1 MMRSIII
8 SLARKANFAA
18 IDSNESIA
26 FTRFFMNNKSF
37 LRTWVIG
44 DRKFYKMVI
53 TLLIPI
59 ILQNTV
65 SNFVNLLDNLMIGQ
79 VGTDQMSGV
88 AIVNQLMMVFNLT
101 VFGAL
106 GTPSI
111 FASQFYGKK
120 DDEGVRNTLR
130 FKLLLM
136 LIVVIGGLFVF
147 IGFGTPLINL
157 FLTDGSAGAQA
168 ALRHAQSYLS
178 VMLWGLL
185 PFAISNAYAS
195 HLRSVGQTFIPM
207 ISGIAAML
215 TNLVGNY
222 ILIFG
227 HFGAPAMGVTGAAV
241 ATVISRFVE
250 MAIVVVY
257 AHKSVDRFPFM
268 KGLYRKLTIPGNL
281 AKTMLIKGLPLLAN
295 EVLWSLGMTTM
306 TQCYSTRGYMVIAAL
321 NIASTIS
328 NVFMVMTFAC
338 GDAVAILVGQKLGSG
353 EIEEAKHTAW
363 KLAIFNVITCI
374 VISSIMALFSG
385 VVPNLYNTE
394 PEIRALA
401 TNFLRVSALAMPLVA
416 FAHCCY
422 FTLRSGGKMLIT
434 FIFDSGFM
442 WCLSIPLAMA
452 LTRMTNMP
460 IIPLYLTIQMLE
472 LPKCIL
478 GFFMMK
484 KGNWANNMV
493 QDY

>member
-1 MMRSIII
+1 
-8 SLARKANFAA
+8 
-18 IDSNESIA
+18 
-26 FTRFFMNNKSF
+26 MNNKSF
-37 LRTWVIG
+37 LKTWVIG

-53 TLLIPI
+53 MLLLPI
-59 ILQNTV
+59 IMQNMV
-65 SNFVNLLDNLMIGQ
+65 SNFVSLLDNLMIGQ

-88 AIVNQLMMVFNLT
+88 AIVNQLMLVFNLT

-111 FASQFYGKK
+111 YASQFYGKK
-120 DDEGVRNTLR
+120 DDEGVRSTMR

-136 LIVVIGGLFVF
+136 GIVGVVGIIVF
-147 IGFGTPLINL
+147 KLFGTPLIKL

-168 ALRHAQSYLS
+168 ALGYAQSYLG
-178 VMLWGLL
+178 VMVWGLI
-185 PFAISNAYAS
+185 PFAISNAYGS
-195 HLRSVGQTFIPM
+195 QLRSVGQTFIPM
-207 ISGIAAML
+207 LSGVAAML

-227 HFGAPAMGVTGAAV
+227 HFGAPAMGVTGAAI

-250 MAIVVVY
+250 MAIVVAY
-257 AHKSVDRFPFM
+257 AHMSSERFPFM
-268 KGLYRKLTIPGNL
+268 KGLFAKLTIPAEL
-281 AKTMLIKGLPLLAN
+281 AGTMLIKGLPLLAN

-306 TQCYSTRGYMVIAAL
+306 TQCYSTRGYIVIAAL

-363 KLAIFNVITCI
+363 KLAIFNVVTCI
-374 VISSIMALFSG
+374 GISSLMALFSG
-385 VVPNLYNTE
+385 AVPNLYNTE

-401 TNFLRVSALAMPLVA
+401 TSFLRVSALAMPMVA

-422 FTLRSGGKMLIT
+422 FTLRSGGRMLIT
-434 FIFDSGFM
+434 FLFDACFM
-442 WCLSIPLAMA
+442 WCLSIPLAMT
-452 LTRMTNMP
+452 LTRATAMP
-460 IIPLYLTIQMLE
+460 IVPLYLCVQMLE

-484 KGNWANNMV
+484 KGSWAKNMV
-493 QDY
+493 SNF

>member
-1 MMRSIII
+1 
-8 SLARKANFAA
+8 
-18 IDSNESIA
+18 
-26 FTRFFMNNKSF
+26 MNNKSF
-37 LRTWVIG
+37 LKTWVIG

-59 ILQNTV
+59 ILQNMV

-111 FASQFYGKK
+111 FCSQFYGAK

-130 FKLLLM
+130 FKMLLM
-136 LIVVIGGLFVF
+136 VIVAIAGIIVF
-147 IGFGTPLINL
+147 MLFGTPLIKL
-157 FLTDGSAGAQA
+157 FLTDGSAGATA
-168 ALRHAQSYLS
+168 ALGHAQSYLS
-178 VMLWGLL
+178 VMLVGLL
-185 PFAISNAYAS
+185 PFAISNAYGS
-195 HLRSVGQTFIPM
+195 QLRSVGQTLIPM

-227 HFGAPAMGVTGAAV
+227 HFGAPEMGVTGAAI

-257 AHKSVDRFPFM
+257 AHKSTDRYPFM
-268 KGLYRKLTIPGNL
+268 KGLYKKLTIPMDL
-281 AKTMLIKGLPLLAN
+281 ARTMLIKGLPLLAN
-295 EVLWSLGMTTM
+295 EVLWSLGMTM
-306 TQCYSTRGYMVIAAL
+306 LTQSYSTRGYMVIAAL
-321 NIASTIS
+321 NISSTIS

-338 GDAVAILVGQKLGSG
+338 GDAVAIMVGQKLGSG
-353 EIEEAKHTAW
+353 EIEEAKQTAW
-363 KLAIFNVITCI
+363 KLACFNVVTCLG
-374 VISSIMALFSG
+374 VSTMMALFSG
-385 VVPNLYNTE
+385 LVPNLYNTE

-401 TNFLRVSALAMPLVA
+401 TSFLRVCSIEMPLVA
-416 FAHCCY
+416 FVHCCY
-422 FTLRSGGKMLIT
+422 FALRSGGKMLVT
-434 FIFDSGFM
+434 FVFDAGFT
-442 WCLSIPLAMA
+442 WCLSIPLAVI
-452 LTRMTNMP
+452 LTRMTAMP
-460 IIPLYLTIQMLE
+460 IVPLYFCVQMLV
-472 LPKCIL
+472 LPKCVL

-484 KGNWANNMV
+484 RGNWATNMV
-493 QDY
+493 SRLTADG

>member
-1 MMRSIII
+1 M
-8 SLARKANFAA
+8 K
-18 IDSNESIA
+18 
-26 FTRFFMNNKSF
+26 NNSF
-37 LRTWVIG
+37 LKTWVIG

-59 ILQNTV
+59 VLQNMV
-65 SNFVNLLDNLMIGQ
+65 SNFVSLLDNLMIGQ
-79 VGTDQMSGV
+79 VGTNQMSGV
-88 AIVNQLMMVFNLT
+88 AIINQLMMVFNLT

-111 FASQFYGKK
+111 FCSQFYGAK
-120 DDEGVRNTLR
+120 DDEGVRNTMR
-130 FKLLLM
+130 FKMLLM
-136 LIVVIGGLFVF
+136 FIVAALGIFVF
-147 IGFGTPLINL
+147 KLFGTPLIQL
-157 FLTDGSAGAQA
+157 FLSDGSDGAQA
-168 ALRHAQSYLS
+168 ALVHAQDYLS

-185 PFAISNAYAS
+185 PFAISNAYAGQ
-195 HLRSVGQTFIPM
+195 LRSVGQTLVPM
-207 ISGIAAML
+207 IAGIAAML

-227 HFGAPAMGVTGAAV
+227 HFGAPAMGVAGAAI

-250 MAIVVVY
+250 LVIVVVY
-257 AHKSVDRFPFM
+257 AHRSTVRFPFM
-268 KGLYRKLTIPGNL
+268 KGLYSKLTIPGDL
-281 AKTMLIKGLPLLAN
+281 ARTMLIKGLPLLAN
-295 EVLWSLGMTTM
+295 EVLWSLGITTM

-321 NIASTIS
+321 NICSTIS
-328 NVFMVMTFAC
+328 NLFTVMTFAC

-353 EIEEAKHTAW
+353 ELEEAKHTAW
-363 KLAIFNVITCI
+363 KLACFNVVTCI
-374 VISSIMALFSG
+374 VVSVFMAAFAG

-401 TNFLRVSALAMPLVA
+401 SNFLRISALVMPLVA

-442 WCLSIPLAMA
+442 WCLSIPLALA
-452 LTRMTNMP
+452 LTRLTDLP
-460 IIPLYLTIQMLE
+460 IILLYLCIQSLD
-472 LPKCIL
+472 LLKCIL

-493 QDY
+493 DSF

>member
-1 MMRSIII
+1 MNH
-8 SLARKANFAA
+8 K
-18 IDSNESIA
+18 
-26 FTRFFMNNKSF
+26 RFLK
-37 LRTWVIG
+37 TWVIG
-44 DRKFYKMVI
+44 DRKFYKMVVM
-53 TLLIPI
+53 LLLPI

-65 SNFVNLLDNLMIGQ
+65 SNFVNLLDNLMIGR

-111 FASQFYGKK
+111 FASQFFGAK
-120 DDEGVRNTLR
+120 DDEGVRNTMR
-130 FKLLLM
+130 FKMLLM
-136 LIVVIGGLFVF
+136 LIVAAGGIAVF
-147 IGFGTPLINL
+147 MLFGTPLIQL

-168 ALRHAQSYLS
+168 ALGHAQSYLS
-178 VMLWGLL
+178 VMLWGLF
-185 PFAISNAYAS
+185 PFAISNAYGS
-195 HLRSVGQTFIPM
+195 QLRSVGQTFIPM

-227 HFGAPAMGVTGAAV
+227 HLGAPAMGVTGAAV
-241 ATVISRFVE
+241 ATMISRFVE

-257 AHKSVDRFPFM
+257 AHKSTGRFSFM
-268 KGLYRKLTIPGNL
+268 KGLYSKLFIPANL
-281 AKTMLIKGLPLLAN
+281 AGTMLIKGLPLLAN

-363 KLAIFNVITCI
+363 KLACFNVVTYIL
-374 VISSIMALFSG
+374 VSSVMAAFSG
-385 VVPNLYNTE
+385 AVPHLYNTE
-394 PEIRALA
+394 PAVRALA
-401 TNFLRVSALAMPLVA
+401 TNFLRVSAVAMPLVA

-422 FTLRSGGKMLIT
+422 FTLRSGGRMLIT
-434 FIFDSGFM
+434 FIFDSCFM
-442 WCLSIPLAMA
+442 WCLSIPLAMV
-452 LTRMTNMP
+452 LTKMTDMP
-460 IIPLYLTIQMLE
+460 IVPLYLCVQMLE
-472 LPKCIL
+472 LPKCVL

-484 KGNWANNMV
+484 KGSWAKNMV
-493 QDY
+493 ADY

>member
-1 MMRSIII
+1 MKNS
-8 SLARKANFAA
+8 
-18 IDSNESIA
+18 
-26 FTRFFMNNKSF
+26 SF
-37 LRTWVIG
+37 LKTWVIG

-59 ILQNTV
+59 VLQNTIT
-65 SNFVNLLDNLMIGQ
+65 NFVSLLDNLMIGQ

-88 AIVNQLMMVFNLT
+88 AIVNQIMLVFNLT

-111 FASQFYGKK
+111 FCSQFYGAK
-120 DDEGVRNTLR
+120 DDEGVRNTMR
-130 FKLLLM
+130 FKMLLM
-136 LIVVIGGLFVF
+136 AIVSVIGIFVF
-147 IGFGTPLINL
+147 MLFGTDLIQL
-157 FLTDGSAGAQA
+157 FLTDGSDGAQA
-168 ALRHAQSYLS
+168 ALVHAQDYLT
-178 VMLWGLL
+178 VMLWGLV
-185 PFAISNAYAS
+185 PFAFSNAYS
-195 HLRSVGQTFIPM
+195 GQLRSIGQTFVPM
-207 ISGIAAML
+207 VAGIAAML

-227 HFGAPAMGVTGAAV
+227 HFSAPAMGVTGAAI

-250 MAIVVVY
+250 LAIVVVY
-257 AHKSVDRFPFM
+257 AHRSTVRYPFM
-268 KGLYRKLTIPGNL
+268 KGLYSKLTIPADL
-281 AKTMLIKGLPLLAN
+281 ARTMLIKGLPLLAN

-321 NIASTIS
+321 NIANTIS
-328 NVFMVMTFAC
+328 SMFTVMTFAC

-363 KLAIFNVITCI
+363 KLAIFNVVTCSVVAI
-374 VISSIMALFSG
+374 ALAAVAG

-394 PEIRALA
+394 QEIRSLA
-401 TNFLRVSALAMPLVA
+401 SSLLRVYSVIVPLIA

-452 LTRMTNMP
+452 LTRLTNVP
-460 IIPLYLTIQMLE
+460 IVPLYFCVQALDIL
-472 LPKCIL
+472 KCIL

-484 KGNWANNMV
+484 KGSWAKNMV
-493 QDY
+493 ESF

>member
-1 MMRSIII
+1 M
-8 SLARKANFAA
+8 K
-18 IDSNESIA
+18 
-26 FTRFFMNNKSF
+26 NNSF

-59 ILQNTV
+59 ILQNMV

-111 FASQFYGKK
+111 FCSQFYGAK

-130 FKLLLM
+130 FKMLLM
-136 LIVVIGGLFVF
+136 VIVGIAGIAVF
-147 IGFGTPLINL
+147 MLFGTPLIKL
-157 FLTDGSAGAQA
+157 FLTDGSAGAAA
-168 ALRHAQSYLS
+168 ALGHAQIYLA
-178 VMLWGLL
+178 VMLVGLL
-185 PFAISNAYAS
+185 PFAISNAYGS
-195 HLRSVGQTFIPM
+195 QLRSVGQTLIPM

-215 TNLVGNY
+215 TNLIGNY
-222 ILIFG
+222 VLIFG
-227 HFGAPAMGVTGAAV
+227 HFGAPAMGVTGAAI

-257 AHKSVDRFPFM
+257 AHLGTDRYPFM
-268 KGLYRKLTIPGNL
+268 HGLYKKLTIPMDL
-281 AKTMLIKGLPLLAN
+281 ARTMLIKGLPLLAN

-321 NIASTIS
+321 NISSTIS
-328 NVFMVMTFAC
+328 NLFTVMTFAC

-353 EIEEAKHTAW
+353 DLEDAKHTAW
-363 KLAIFNVITCI
+363 KLACFNVITCI
-374 VISSIMALFSG
+374 VVSMVMAACSG
-385 VVPNLYNTE
+385 VVPHLYNTE
-394 PEIRALA
+394 PDIRALA
-401 TNFLRVSALAMPLVA
+401 TSFLRVSALAMPLVA

-452 LTRMTNMP
+452 LTRLTNLP
-460 IIPLYLTIQMLE
+460 IIPLYLCIQMLE

-484 KGNWANNMV
+484 RGNWATNMV
-493 QDY
+493 SRLTTGD

>member
-1 MMRSIII
+1 
-8 SLARKANFAA
+8 
-18 IDSNESIA
+18 
-26 FTRFFMNNKSF
+26 MNNRSF
-37 LRTWVIG
+37 LKTWVIG
-44 DRKFYKMVI
+44 DRKFYKAVVM
-53 TLLIPI
+53 LLLPI
-59 ILQNTV
+59 VLQNMV

-88 AIVNQLMMVFNLT
+88 AIVNQLMLVFNLT

-120 DDEGVRNTLR
+120 DDEGVRNTMR
-130 FKLLLM
+130 FKMVLM
-136 LIVVIGGLFVF
+136 AIVGIAGIIVFMLF
-147 IGFGTPLINL
+147 GKPLIQL

-168 ALRHAQSYLS
+168 ALGHAQSYLN
-178 VMLWGLL
+178 VMLWGLI

-195 HLRSVGQTFIPM
+195 QLRSVGQTFIPM
-207 ISGIAAML
+207 LSGIAAML

-250 MAIVVVY
+250 MAIVVAY
-257 AHKSVDRFPFM
+257 AHLSSDRFTFM
-268 KGLYRKLTIPGNL
+268 KGLYKKLTVPANL
-281 AKTMLIKGLPLLAN
+281 AGTMLIKGLPLLAN

-338 GDAVAILVGQKLGSG
+338 GDAVAIMVGQKLGSG

-363 KLAIFNVITCI
+363 KLAIFNVISCI
-374 VISSIMALFSG
+374 AVSAVMAAFAG
-385 VVPNLYNTE
+385 MVPNLYNTE
-394 PEIRALA
+394 AEIRALA
-401 TNFLRVSALAMPLVA
+401 TSFLLCSAVIMPLVA

-422 FTLRSGGKMLIT
+422 FTLRSGGRMLIT
-434 FIFDSGFM
+434 FIFDSCFM
-442 WCLSIPLAMA
+442 WCLSIPLAMV
-452 LTRMTNMP
+452 LTRATSMA
-460 IIPLYLTIQMLE
+460 IVPLYLCVQLLE
-472 LPKCIL
+472 LPKCVL

-484 KGNWANNMV
+484 KGSWAKNMV
-493 QDY
+493 SNF